1 MDLRVNSAK
10 DRAMEKLSEAHAEE
24 LKESMKAAGINFV
37 VYVPDSWNYL
47 LQKKIIEDKAFFS
60 VGMVREDEAMATAMG
75 AFMGGKNPAILME
88 ASGVGLSGLALGWL
102 AGLQRMALLIVSSH
116 VAALGEHT
124 DYHAV
129 TRTVTF
135 PILAALNIESV
146 ILDDIKDARRVFKQ
160 AQMTVR
166 GQCVPISISLP
177 RHILW
182 EEE

>member
-1 MDLRVNSAK
+1 MAR
-10 DRAMEKLSEAHAEE
+10 LSEAHAQE

-47 LQKKIIEDKAFFS
+47 LQKKIIEDQAFMS

-75 AFMGGKNPAILME
+75 AFIGGKNSAIVME
-88 ASGVGLSGLALGWL
+88 ASGLGLSGLALGWL
-102 AGLQRMALLIVSSH
+102 AGMQRMALLIVSSH
-116 VAALGEHT
+116 TAALGEHT

-135 PILAALNIESV
+135 PMLSALNIQSV
-146 ILDDIKDARRVFKQ
+146 VIDDIKDARRIFRQ
-160 AQMTVR
+160 AQMTVK
-166 GQCVPISISLP
+166 GQVVPVCISLP

-182 EEE
+182 EDD

>member
-10 DRAMEKLSEAHAEE
+10 DLEMAKLSEAHAEE

-47 LQKKIIEDKAFFS
+47 LQKKIIEAKTVFFF
-60 VGMVREDEAMATAMG
+60 GMVREEEATGTAVG
-75 AFMGGKNPAILME
+75 AFMGGKKPGVLLE

-135 PILAALNIESV
+135 PILAALNIQSV

-160 AQMTVR
+160 AQMTVK
-166 GQCVPISISLP
+166 GQC
-177 RHILW
+177 
-182 EEE
+182 